1 MAEET
6 GILRSLINKI
16 PANVR
21 FFTTDVLGIDTPAD
35 NTYFTEDQLKIL
47 RDSAINSL
55 DKGKSSMTYEDY
67 PSGKSDISYQE
78 KGIME
83 LANKMMD
90 DEFQMRTTI
99 GAANLTIDAN
109 GDIILTDRF
118 NFNDAQDVKDLEDA
132 KNAIFDIF
140 GTDGAYKKIRK
151 VGTYAGSGEGKGAPI
166 EINLGQYKPKT

>member
-1 MAEET
+1 MAEKT

-21 FFTTDVLGIDTPAD
+21 FVTTDLLGIDTPAD
-35 NTYFTEDQLKIL
+35 NTCFTEDQLKIL
-47 RDSAINSL
+47 RDSAVNSL

-118 NFNDAQDVKDLEDA
+118 NFNDAQDVRDLEDA

-140 GTDGAYKKIRK
+140 GEKGLYKKIRK
-151 VGTYAGSGEGKGAPI
+151 VGTYAGSEEGEGSPI
-166 EINLGQYKPKT
+166 ELNLGQYKPKT

>member
-118 NFNDAQDVKDLEDA
+118 NFNDSQDVKDLEDA

-140 GTDGAYKKIRK
+140 GTEGAYKKIRK
-151 VGTYAGSGEGKGAPI
+151 VGTYAGSGEGFGAPI
-166 EINLGQYKPKT
+166 ELNLGQYKPKT

>member
-1 MAEET
+1 MAEKT

-47 RDSAINSL
+47 RDSAVNSL

-78 KGIME
+78 KKQQ
-83 LANKMMD
+83 N
-90 DEFQMRTTI
+90 
-99 GAANLTIDAN
+99 
-109 GDIILTDRF
+109 
-118 NFNDAQDVKDLEDA
+118 
-132 KNAIFDIF
+132 
-140 GTDGAYKKIRK
+140 
-151 VGTYAGSGEGKGAPI
+151 
-166 EINLGQYKPKT
+166 

>member
-35 NTYFTEDQLKIL
+35 NTYFTEDQIQILK
-47 RDSAINSL
+47 DSATSAL
-55 DKGKSSMTYEDY
+55 DKGKKSMTYEDY
-67 PSGKSDISYQE
+67 PSGKSDVSYQD

>member
-1 MAEET
+1 MAEKN
-6 GILRSLINKI
+6 GILRSLVNKI
-16 PANVR
+16 PPNVR
-21 FFTTDVLGIDTPAD
+21 FLTADVLGIDTPAD
-35 NTYFTEDQLKIL
+35 NTYFTEDQIKIL
-47 RDSAINSL
+47 RDSAVGAL
-55 DKGKSSMTYEDY
+55 DKGKYNITYGDY
-67 PSGKSDISYQE
+67 PSGKTDLSYQE
-78 KGIME
+78 GGIME

-118 NFNDAQDVKDLEDA
+118 NFNDAQDVRDLEDA

-151 VGTYAGSGEGKGAPI
+151 VGTYAGSGEGFGAPI
-166 EINLGQYKPKT
+166 ELNLGQYKPKT

>member
-118 NFNDAQDVKDLEDA
+118 NFNDAQDVRDLEDA

-140 GTDGAYKKIRK
+140 GTEGAYKKIRK

-166 EINLGQYKPKT
+166 EINLGQYKPRT

>member
-35 NTYFTEDQLKIL
+35 NTHFTEDLLKIL

-118 NFNDAQDVKDLEDA
+118 NFNDAQDVRDLEDA

-151 VGTYAGSGEGKGAPI
+151 VGTYAGSGEGFGAPI
-166 EINLGQYKPKT
+166 ELNLGQYKPKT

>member
-1 MAEET
+1 MAEKT

-47 RDSAINSL
+47 RDSAVNSL

>member
-47 RDSAINSL
+47 RDSAVNSL
-55 DKGKSSMTYEDY
+55 DKGKRSMTYEDY
-67 PSGKSDISYQE
+67 PSGKSDVSYQD

>member
-47 RDSAINSL
+47 RDSAVNSL

>member
-35 NTYFTEDQLKIL
+35 NTYFTEDQIQILK
-47 RDSAINSL
+47 DSATSAL
-55 DKGKSSMTYEDY
+55 DKGKRSMTYEDY
-67 PSGKSDISYQE
+67 PSGKSDVSYQD

-140 GTDGAYKKIRK
+140 GTEGAYKKIRK

>member
-35 NTYFTEDQLKIL
+35 NTYFTEDQIQILK
-47 RDSAINSL
+47 DSATSAL
-55 DKGKSSMTYEDY
+55 DKGKKSMTYEDY

-118 NFNDAQDVKDLEDA
+118 NFNDAQDIKDLEDA

>member
-35 NTYFTEDQLKIL
+35 NTYFTEDQIQILK
-47 RDSAINSL
+47 DSATSAL
-55 DKGKSSMTYEDY
+55 DKGKRSMTYEDY
-67 PSGKSDISYQE
+67 PSGKSDVSYQD

-132 KNAIFDIF
+132 KNAILDIF

-151 VGTYAGSGEGKGAPI
+151 VGTYAGSGEGFGAPI
-166 EINLGQYKPKT
+166 ELNLGQYRPKT

>member
-118 NFNDAQDVKDLEDA
+118 NFNDAQDVKDLKDA
-132 KNAIFDIF
+132 KDAIFDIF
-140 GTDGAYKKIRK
+140 GTEGAYKKIRK
-151 VGTYAGSGEGKGAPI
+151 VGTYAGSGEGFGAPI
-166 EINLGQYKPKT
+166 ELNLGQYKPNI

>member
-140 GTDGAYKKIRK
+140 GTEGAYKKIRK
-151 VGTYAGSGEGKGAPI
+151 VGTYAGSGEGFGAPI
-166 EINLGQYKPKT
+166 ELNLGQYKPKT

>member
-35 NTYFTEDQLKIL
+35 NTYFTEDQIQILK
-47 RDSAINSL
+47 DSATSAL
-55 DKGKSSMTYEDY
+55 DKGKRSMTYEDY
-67 PSGKSDISYQE
+67 PSGKSDISYQD

-151 VGTYAGSGEGKGAPI
+151 VGTYAGSGEGFGAPI
-166 EINLGQYKPKT
+166 ELNLGQYSPKT

>member
-47 RDSAINSL
+47 KDSAVGAL

-109 GDIILTDRF
+109 GDIILTDQF
-118 NFNDAQDVKDLEDA
+118 NFNDARDIKDLEDA

>member
-47 RDSAINSL
+47 RDSAVGAL

-118 NFNDAQDVKDLEDA
+118 NFNDAQAVKDLEDA

-140 GTDGAYKKIRK
+140 GTESFPSI
-151 VGTYAGSGEGKGAPI
+151 I
-166 EINLGQYKPKT
+166 FHILLL

>member
-47 RDSAINSL
+47 RDSAVNSL

-118 NFNDAQDVKDLEDA
+118 NFNDAQDVRDLEDA